1 MEEPGRLQAMGSL
14 RVRHDWATSLS
25 LFTFLHWR
33 RKWQPTPVFLP
44 GESQGQEPR
53 GLPSMGS
60 HRVGHDWSDL
70 AAAAAGL
77 VVNNFKE
84 TKEWNKQLLLG
95 KEITHYIRDN
105 ISLVKTPSSILKV
118 KVSPDH
124 ILELFCRIQTPCTF
138 NHHINWNLR
147 NDDAHRYWPL
157 WLQSRPRAWTLSNL
171 CLNSILKF
179 PLLKPFHEYA
189 YTHPYPKTSS
199 ILLFGESQLEIS

>member
-1 MEEPGRLQAMGSL
+1 MIWGK
-14 RVRHDWATSLS
+14 VNY
-25 LFTFLHWR
+25 
-33 RKWQPTPVFLP
+33 
-44 GESQGQEPR
+44 
-53 GLPSMGS
+53 GLLGFHTDQRIGFSNQWFWKKQS
-60 HRVGHDWSDL
+60 WSALDL
-70 AAAAAGL
+70 AVTLSHQTSERAKNSGTDAL
-77 VVNNFKE
+77 LSSKNINHSKC
-84 TKEWNKQLLLG
+84 NKSV
-95 KEITHYIRDN
+95 T
-105 ISLVKTPSSILKV
+105 KTPSSILKV

-179 PLLKPFHEYA
+179 PLLKPLHEYA